1 MTYTVAD
8 PRHTYE
14 VSDETLIITPGEG
27 YTVNDIA
34 AWADANDM
42 TYVVRQNA
50 NLVDD
55 AVVLY
60 W

>member
-1 MTYTVAD
+1 MTYTLANLN
-8 PRHTYE
+8 HTYE

-27 YTVNDIA
+27 CTVNDIA
-34 AWADANDM
+34 AWADFYGM
-42 TYVVRQNA
+42 TYVVRQDV

>member
-1 MTYTVAD
+1 MTYTLANLN
-8 PRHTYE
+8 HTYE

-34 AWADANDM
+34 AWADFYGM
-42 TYVVRQNA
+42 TYVVRQDA

>member
-1 MTYTVAD
+1 MTYTLAD
-8 PRHTYE
+8 PNHTYE
-14 VSDETLIITPGEG
+14 VSDETLNITPGEG
-27 YTVNDIA
+27 YTVNEIA
-34 AWADANDM
+34 SWADSNGM
-42 TYVVRQNA
+42 TYVVRQDA

>member
-1 MTYTVAD
+1 MTYTLAD
-8 PRHTYE
+8 PNHTYE
-14 VSDETLIITPGEG
+14 VSDETLIITPGAG

-34 AWADANDM
+34 AWADSNGM
-42 TYVVRQNA
+42 TYVVRQDA

>member
-1 MTYTVAD
+1 MTYTLANLN
-8 PRHTYE
+8 HTYE

-27 YTVNDIA
+27 CTVNDIA
-34 AWADANDM
+34 AWADFYGM
-42 TYVVRQNA
+42 TYVVRQDA
-50 NLVDD
+50 DLVDD

>member
-1 MTYTVAD
+1 MTYTLANLN
-8 PRHTYE
+8 HTYE
-14 VSDETLIITPGEG
+14 VSDEALIITPGEG
-27 YTVNDIA
+27 CTVNDIA
-34 AWADANDM
+34 AWADFYGM
-42 TYVVRQNA
+42 TYVVRQDA